1 MYAIDHPE
9 GTLMGVTENN
19 DIVLYSSSMVTS
31 TDSATINN
39 SDNITSYIQYNY
51 QGKKI
56 VEGYK
61 NDSIYAHFDSVSQMN
76 LKKMF
81 KTKKKN
87 LSLREGEDSLAI
99 IGNLGHNPDYIEPVP
114 TLKDWAGIAHIFTD
128 QGDFVKYFAR
138 RENPAD
144 VIIPFSNLEAN
155 VEYVDVVWTNDYEVT
170 YFSVVP
176 VSYYGY
182 TQIELPL
189 VEAIHT
195 YDGDVLDKL
204 LYKDQYYCNFDS
216 TSLLAL
222 KFVQTTQ
229 PEPGY
234 VRDYIME
241 YNGHYI
247 PSYSGLFSNL
257 QLNQKNTN
265 SPYTFQL
272 YVNYPNPFNPKTTIK
287 YSIPR
292 ADMVYLNIY
301 SITGQLVK
309 TLVSD
314 YQKEGFHTIEFDG
327 SNYASG
333 VYFYVLTSGQFK
345 QARKM
350 VILK

>member
-19 DIVLYSSSMVTS
+19 DIVLYSSSMVMS
-31 TDSATINN
+31 TDSAVLDHNQ
-39 SDNITSYIQYNY
+39 NITYYIQYNQ

-56 VEGYK
+56 VRGFVD
-61 NDSIYAHFDSVSQMN
+61 DSIYAHYDSISQNNTKKLFD
-76 LKKMF
+76 LKKSR
-81 KTKKKN
+81 
-87 LSLREGEDSLAI
+87 LSLREGEDSLCI
-99 IGNLGHNPDYIEPVP
+99 ISNLGSNPDHPNPGYEQ
-114 TLKDWAGIAHIFTD
+114 KFWAGIATIFTN
-128 QGDFVKYFAR
+128 QGEYVKYFAR

-144 VIIPFSNLEAN
+144 IIIPFSGLEEN
-155 VEYVDVVWTNDYEVT
+155 VEYVDVVWTRDYEVT
-170 YFSVVP
+170 HFSVVP

-182 TQIELPL
+182 IQIELPL

-195 YDGDVLDKL
+195 YDGDVFDKL

-247 PSYSGLFSNL
+247 PSYSGMFSNL
-257 QLNQKNTN
+257 QMNQKNTN

-272 YVNYPNPFNPKTTIK
+272 YANYPNPFNPKTTIK

-314 YQKEGFHTIEFDG
+314 FKKEGLHIIEFDG
-327 SNYASG
+327 SNFASG
-333 VYFYVLTSGQFK
+333 VYFYVLTSGQFRE
-345 QARKM
+345 ARKM
-350 VILK
+350 VLIK